1 MPSSAHLDA
10 AVAWWSA
17 AGGGPIPELPDNP
30 ADATAA
36 LLRARPFD
44 SWACSFGRADV
55 PDPWPALAV
64 GNDAWAD
71 VVWAIG
77 CADLTPA
84 GSSSDGALLVIDRC
98 PDPRGEHRAFFV
110 TRAGEATGPHFASTA
125 SLLEWATVLR
135 ETADDD
141 DDDGRDLDRDA
152 PPRDLWNRSALSGVG
167 ALAALR
173 ALSPSTF
180 YRALKAGSW
189 PETRLETGAPKAGD
203 PARANLLR
211 ALVKFAKTRTLGLP
225 AGFDESGLSAPQR
238 TLLERLRDLER
249 AAKNRSVPAYVT
261 SLTKH
266 PDATIAAAAKSW
278 STRASTAPEG
288 ERSER
293 FKAAYEAVDKCLKQL
308 EAAGELEFE
317 EGERPELVEEVLDA
331 MMKTSSGDRA
341 VRAAVNVV
349 MESSHVAE
357 VFADDGLLVKAFRK
371 ALGG

>member
-71 VVWAIG
+71 VVWAVG

-141 DDDGRDLDRDA
+141 DEDGRDLDRDA

-211 ALVKFAKTRTLGLP
+211 ALVKFAKTRALALP
-225 AGFDESGLSAPQR
+225 AGFEESGLSAPQR

-249 AAKNRSVPAYVT
+249 AAKNRTVPAYVT

-266 PDATIAAAAKSW
+266 PDAAIAAAAKAW

-293 FKAAYEAVDKCLKQL
+293 FKAAYEAVDRCLKQL
-308 EAAGELEFE
+308 ESAGELEFE

>member
-71 VVWAIG
+71 VVWAVG

-141 DDDGRDLDRDA
+141 DDDARDLDRDA

-211 ALVKFAKTRTLGLP
+211 ALVKFAKTRALALP
-225 AGFDESGLSAPQR
+225 AGFEESGLSAPQR

-249 AAKNRSVPAYVT
+249 AAKNRTVPAYVT

-266 PDATIAAAAKSW
+266 PDAAIAAAAKAW

-293 FKAAYEAVDKCLKQL
+293 FKAAYEAVDRCLKQL
-308 EAAGELEFE
+308 ESAGELEFE

>member
-10 AVAWWSA
+10 AVAWWTA

-64 GNDAWAD
+64 GDDAWAD
-71 VVWAIG
+71 VTWALG

-110 TRAGEATGPHFASTA
+110 TRTGEATGPHFASTA

-135 ETADDD
+135 ESASDDD
-141 DDDGRDLDRDA
+141 DDLELDREA

-167 ALAALR
+167 ALAAFR
-173 ALSPSTF
+173 ALSPSVF
-180 YRALKAGSW
+180 YKALRAGTW
-189 PETRLETGAPKAGD
+189 PETKLETGAPKAGD

-211 ALVKFAKTRTLGLP
+211 ALVRFAKTRALSLP
-225 AGFDESGLSAPQR
+225 AGFDETGLTEAQR

-249 AAKNRSVPAYVT
+249 AVKNRTVPTYVT
-261 SLTKH
+261 SLQKH
-266 PDATIAAAAKSW
+266 PDATIAAAAKRW
-278 STRASTAPEG
+278 SAPSAGAKSEG
-288 ERSER
+288 DRGER
-293 FKAAYEAVDKCLKQL
+293 FKAAYEAVDRCLKQL
-308 EAAGELEFE
+308 EADGELEFE
-317 EGERPELVEEVLDA
+317 DGERPELVEEVLDA
-331 MMKTSSGDRA
+331 MFKTRSGDRA
-341 VRAAVNVV
+341 VRAAVSVV
-349 MESSHVAE
+349 LESAHVAE
-357 VFADDGLLVKAFRK
+357 VFADDAQLTKAFRK
-371 ALGG
+371 ARGG

>member
-36 LLRARPFD
+36 LLKARPFD

-55 PDPWPALAV
+55 PDPWPTLAV

-71 VVWAIG
+71 VTWAIA

-110 TRAGEATGPHFASTA
+110 TREGEATGPHFASTA

-141 DDDGRDLDRDA
+141 DNDAQDLDRDA

-167 ALAALR
+167 ALAALK

-180 YRALKAGSW
+180 YRALRAGTW

-203 PARANLLR
+203 PVRANLLR
-211 ALVKFAKTRTLGLP
+211 TLVRFAKTRALTLPPDFDLSELNP
-225 AGFDESGLSAPQR
+225 AQR
-238 TLLERLRDLER
+238 TLVERLRDLEG
-249 AAKNRSVPAYVT
+249 AAKKRAVPAYVT
-261 SLTKH
+261 ALTKH
-266 PDATIAAAAKSW
+266 SDPKIAAAAKAW
-278 STRASTAPEG
+278 STRSGAAPEA

-293 FKAAYEAVDKCLKQL
+293 FKAAYEAVDRCLTQL

-317 EGERPELVEEVLDA
+317 EGERPDLVEEVLDA

-341 VRAAVNVV
+341 VRAAVGVV
-349 MESSHVAE
+349 MESAHVAE
-357 VFADDGLLVKAFRK
+357 VFADDQRLVKAFRK

>member
-64 GNDAWAD
+64 GDDAWAD
-71 VVWAIG
+71 VAWAIG

-141 DDDGRDLDRDA
+141 DDARDLDRDA

-211 ALVKFAKTRTLGLP
+211 ALVKFAKTRALALP
-225 AGFDESGLSAPQR
+225 AGFDEAGLSAPQR
-238 TLLERLRDLER
+238 TLIERLRDLER
-249 AAKNRSVPAYVT
+249 AAKNRTVPAYVT

-266 PDATIAAAAKSW
+266 PDAAIAAAAKAW
-278 STRASTAPEG
+278 SKRTGAAPEG

-308 EAAGELEFE
+308 EGAGELEFE
-317 EGERPELVEEVLDA
+317 DGERPELVEEVLDA